1 MLSHRLAKARSLFE
15 QCVQTGVAF
24 DPDAALA
31 TPMNEYELAQWRLES
46 LPASI
51 PANNSEKN

>member
-1 MLSHRLAKARSLFE
+1 
-15 QCVQTGVAF
+15 VQTGVAF